1 MKRLALLLTTLVS
14 LTSAQAELTRLDLTS
29 TQPFGTFLSGDY
41 VIMKGKIFGEISP
54 KENIPGLEQVKPNAR
69 GNIDY
74 SADVAIVMPG
84 DKGHSNG
91 ALIVDIPNRG
101 KAYAQALYNSPSGMP
116 FLSGTFAQGT
126 GFLQDY
132 GFSTAEVYWE
142 LGQGADLPSFVDAQ
156 GKKQYVEGVGFAI
169 VRDAGVFF
177 AHAAAD
183 WAGHPN
189 PFKGKISRTLA
200 SGKSQTGRFLKTFL
214 LNGFNMAGQQRVFDG
229 MHVFVSGAGLLPILQ
244 TGTGPESSANGTP
257 NFSDP
262 DKRGVHEDPLTIS
275 DIITR
280 VEARGEV
287 APKMMLITSTT
298 DYYSGRASLGR
309 TGPSGTVDMPLPP
322 NVRMYDIAG
331 APHVLLPVQNKDCT
345 IPVGVLDWTPVS
357 RATLLRLDQWVSINT
372 TPPVT
377 TLLTLQRAQ
386 ETPPTLRA
394 PKQLP
399 NAVIQVPQLD
409 ADNNALGG
417 VRLPDHVV
425 PLGTNGG
432 QNAPQTFTCSLAG
445 SYVAFAKTKAEREAT
460 QDQRLS
466 IAERYKNQDDYVNRV
481 RIASIDLMKAGFLL
495 PDDAAIIIQRAA
507 ANRLF
512 NEVQRDQNPR

>member
-1 MKRLALLLTTLVS
+1 MKRLGLLVAS
-14 LTSAQAELTRLDLTS
+14 LSLMASAQAELTRLDVTS
-29 TQPFGTFLSGDY
+29 TEPFGTFLSGEF
-41 VIMKGKIFGEISP
+41 VILKGKIHGEISA
-54 KENIPGLEQVKPNAR
+54 KESIPGLDQVKPNAR
-69 GNIDY
+69 GNVEY
-74 SADVAIVMPG
+74 AANFALVMPSE
-84 DKGHSNG
+84 KGHSNG
-91 ALIVDIPNRG
+91 ALIVDVPNRG
-101 KAYAQALYNSPSGMP
+101 KAYAQALYNAPRGLP

-142 LGQGADLPSFVDAQ
+142 LGQGADLPSFIDSQ
-156 GKKQYVEGVGFAI
+156 GKQQYVEGVGFAI
-169 VRDAGVFF
+169 VRDAGIFF
-177 AHAAAD
+177 AHTAAD
-183 WAGHPN
+183 WSGRPN
-189 PFKGKISRTLA
+189 PLKGKISRTLA
-200 SGKSQTGRFLKTFL
+200 SGKSQTGRYLKTFL

-244 TGTGPESSANGTP
+244 TSTGPESSANGAP
-257 NFSDP
+257 NFANP
-262 DKRGVHEDPLTIS
+262 DMRGVHEDPLTIGE
-275 DIITR
+275 IIAR

-287 APKMMLITSTT
+287 PPKMILISSTT

-309 TGPSGTVDMPLPP
+309 TGASGTTDQALPL

-331 APHVLLPVQNKDCT
+331 ASHVLLPLQNKDCT
-345 IPVGVLDWTPVS
+345 IPVATLDWTPVS
-357 RATLLRLDQWVSINT
+357 RATLLRLDQWVSVDT
-372 TPPVT
+372 APPANS
-377 TLLTLQRAQ
+377 LLALQKAQ
-386 ETPPTLRA
+386 DTPPTLRA

-409 ADNNALGG
+409 ADGNALGG

-445 SYVAFAKTKAEREAT
+445 SYVAFAKTKEERNAKN
-460 QDQRLS
+460 DNRLS

-481 RIASIDLMKAGFLL
+481 RIASMELMKAGFLL
-495 PDDAAIIIQRAA
+495 PDDAAIIVQRAA
-507 ANRLF
+507 SNPIF